1 MCINIRMRI
10 QEITGQKTRT
20 PEQQRVAALKQQ
32 KDNASKALKTAR
44 AQQKQNKARDTL
56 QQTQEVLALLGTN

>member
-1 MCINIRMRI
+1 MRI

-20 PEQQRVAALKQQ
+20 PEQQRIAALKQQ

-56 QQTQEVLALLGTN
+56 QQTQQVLALLGTN

>member
-1 MCINIRMRI
+1 MRI

-20 PEQQRVAALKQQ
+20 PEQQRVAALKHQ

-56 QQTQEVLALLGTN
+56 QQTQEVLA